1 MQAKGRRF
9 IPFCVFTYWE
19 MDEAIM
25 SRENYV
31 IPRHVAIIMDGNGRW
46 AKKRMMPRTY
56 GHAQGSK
63 TVEKICEDAYR
74 MGIQYLTVYAFST
87 ENWKRPKE
95 EVDTLMELLRDYMKD
110 CIKTSKKNNM
120 RVRIIGDISRLDED
134 LQQSIKRLEEASK
147 DNTGLNFQVA
157 LNYGGRDEL
166 LRAAKKLAKDYAAD
180 GRMTEA
186 QLDAMREEDFENY
199 LDTKGIPAPEL
210 LIRTS
215 GEVRLSNYMLWQLAY
230 AEFYFTDVLW
240 PDFDKKE
247 LQKAIEYYNKRD
259 RRFGGV

>member
-1 MQAKGRRF
+1 M
-9 IPFCVFTYWE
+9 
-19 MDEAIM
+19 
-25 SRENYV
+25 ENYE
-31 IPRHVAIIMDGNGRW
+31 IPRHIAIIMDGNGRW

-74 MGIQYLTVYAFST
+74 MGIEYLTVYAFST
-87 ENWKRPKE
+87 ENWQRPKE
-95 EVDTLMELLRDYMKD
+95 EVDTLMNLLRDYMKD

-120 RVRIIGDISRLDED
+120 RVRIIGDITKLDTD
-134 LQQSIKRLEEASK
+134 LQESIKKLEEASAN
-147 DNTGLNFQVA
+147 NTGLKFQVA
-157 LNYGGRDEL
+157 LNYGGRDEI
-166 LRAAKKLAKDYAAD
+166 LRAAKKFAVDYAANLS
-180 GRMTEA
+180 E
-186 QLDAMREEDFENY
+186 LDAVREADFENY
-199 LDTKGIPAPEL
+199 LDTAGIPSPEL

-215 GEVRLSNYMLWQLAY
+215 GEVRLSNYLLWQLAY

>member
-1 MQAKGRRF
+1 M
-9 IPFCVFTYWE
+9 
-19 MDEAIM
+19 
-25 SRENYV
+25 ENYE
-31 IPRHVAIIMDGNGRW
+31 IPRHIAIIMDGNGRW

-74 MGIQYLTVYAFST
+74 MGIEYLTVYAFST
-87 ENWKRPKE
+87 ENWQRPKE
-95 EVDTLMELLRDYMKD
+95 EVDTLMNLLRDYMKD

-120 RVRIIGDISRLDED
+120 RVRIIGDITKLDTD
-134 LQQSIKRLEEASK
+134 LQESIKKLEEASAN
-147 DNTGLNFQVA
+147 NTGLKFQVA
-157 LNYGGRDEL
+157 LNYGGRDEI
-166 LRAAKKLAKDYAAD
+166 LRAAKKFAVDYVANLS
-180 GRMTEA
+180 E
-186 QLDAMREEDFENY
+186 LDAVREADFENY
-199 LDTKGIPAPEL
+199 LDTAGIPSPEL

-215 GEVRLSNYMLWQLAY
+215 GEVRLSNYLLWQLAY